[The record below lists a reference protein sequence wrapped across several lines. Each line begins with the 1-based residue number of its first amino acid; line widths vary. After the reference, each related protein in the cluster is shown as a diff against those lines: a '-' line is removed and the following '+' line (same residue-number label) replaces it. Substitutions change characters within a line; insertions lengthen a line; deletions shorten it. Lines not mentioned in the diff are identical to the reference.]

1 MAEGKTNAVVG
12 SGGGGS
18 VDWSVVTATAADVRS
33 GKKFYNST
41 GTLVSGTATA
51 KSATTY
57 NPGTSNQE
65 IAAGTYIAGKQ
76 TIKGDSDLISANI
89 KSGVDI
95 FGVVGTY
102 AAPENKTASGSF
114 TGDGTRSCNSY
125 NSSLPNSATII
136 AWTLSG
142 GSGTNYIYRADG
154 TSSSGTGV
162 YMTGSG
168 PSTNTTSCSISYS
181 RAYFETQSPAVFGSG
196 ITYYYNIIYRT

>member
-1 MAEGKTNAVVG
+1 MAVGKTNAVVG

-18 VDWSVVTATAADVRS
+18 VDWTVVTATAADVRS
-33 GKKFYNST
+33 GRKFYNSS

-51 KSATTY
+51 KSAATF
-57 NPGTSNQE
+57 NPGTSNQT
-65 IAAGTYIAGKQ
+65 IASGTYLTGTQ
-76 TIKGDSDLISANI
+76 TIKGDSDLKSSNI

-102 AAPENKTASGSF
+102 AASENQSASGSF
-114 TGDGTRSCNSY
+114 TGDGSNSCYAYSG
-125 NSSLPNSATII
+125 SLPNSATII

-181 RAYFETQSPAVFGSG
+181 RAYFNTASPAVFGSG
-196 ITYYYNIIYRT
+196 VTYYYNIIYRT